1 MSVLRGCAVVAALA
15 GSSLLAGCILSP
27 QHSLEPDYG
36 RAVRNDIVAQIADP
50 EPAYARKVEPAA
62 DGTRA
67 VSANRRYLSGQVIQ
81 PQAQTTSQVAGSG
94 GGGGGAPSGGG
105 SSK

>member
-1 MSVLRGCAVVAALA
+1 MSVLRGCALVAALA

-36 RAVRNDIVAQIADP
+36 RAVRNDIVAQVADP
-50 EPAYARKVEPAA
+50 EPGYTRKVEPAA

-67 VSANRRYLSGQVIQ
+67 VAANKRYLSGQVIPPVSQ
-81 PQAQTTSQVAGSG
+81 STSQVAGSS
-94 GGGGGAPSGGG
+94 GGGAPQGGG

>member
-1 MSVLRGCAVVAALA
+1 MSVLRACAVVAALA
-15 GSSLLAGCILSP
+15 GSSMLGGCILMA
-27 QHSLEPDYG
+27 QHPLDPHYAQ
-36 RAVRNDIVAQIADP
+36 AVHNDVVAQIADP
-50 EPAYARKVEPAA
+50 EAAYARKVEPAA

>member
-1 MSVLRGCAVVAALA
+1 MSVLRVCALVAALA
-15 GSSLLAGCILSP
+15 GGSLLAGCILSP
-27 QHSLEPDYG
+27 QHSLDPHYG
-36 RAVRNDIVAQIADP
+36 RAMHNDIVAQIADP
-50 EPAYARKVEPAA
+50 EPGYARKVEPAA

-94 GGGGGAPSGGG
+94 GGGAPAGGG

>member
-15 GSSLLAGCILSP
+15 GSSLLGGCIVTG
-27 QHSLEPDYG
+27 QHSLDPHYG
-36 RAVRNDIVAQIADP
+36 QAVHNDIVAQIADP

-81 PQAQTTSQVAGSG
+81 PQSQTTSSVAGSAP
-94 GGGGGAPSGGG
+94 GGGGAPSGGG

>member
-1 MSVLRGCAVVAALA
+1 MSVLRACALVAALA
-15 GSSLLAGCILSP
+15 GSGMLGGCILMA
-27 QHSLEPDYG
+27 QHPLDPHYG
-36 RAVRNDIVAQIADP
+36 QAVHNDIVAQIADP
-50 EPAYARKVEPAA
+50 EPGYVRKVEPAA

-81 PQAQTTSQVAGSG
+81 PQIQTTSSAAAPAS
-94 GGGGGAPSGGG
+94 GGGGAPSGGG

>member
-1 MSVLRGCAVVAALA
+1 MSVLRGSALVVALA
-15 GSSLLAGCILSP
+15 GSSLLGGCILSP

-36 RAVRNDIVAQIADP
+36 RGVHNDIVAQIADP

-81 PQAQTTSQVAGSG
+81 PQPQSTSQVAGSS
-94 GGGGGAPSGGG
+94 GGGGAPQGGG

>member
-1 MSVLRGCAVVAALA
+1 MSVLRACAVVAALA
-15 GSSLLAGCILSP
+15 GSSLLGGCILMA
-27 QHSLEPDYG
+27 QHPLDPHYG
-36 RAVRNDIVAQIADP
+36 QAVHNDIVAQVADP
-50 EPAYARKVEPAA
+50 EAAYARKVEPAA

-81 PQAQTTSQVAGSG
+81 PVNQSTSQVAGAAP
-94 GGGGGAPSGGG
+94 GGGGAPSGGG